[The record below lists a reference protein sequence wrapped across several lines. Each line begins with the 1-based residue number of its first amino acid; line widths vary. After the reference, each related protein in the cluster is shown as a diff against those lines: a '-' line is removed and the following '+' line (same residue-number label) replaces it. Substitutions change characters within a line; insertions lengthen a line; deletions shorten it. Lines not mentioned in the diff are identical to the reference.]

1 MVAQQAG
8 EAAFAERP
16 LRPGPR
22 GGILGQLGFQTH
34 QSPVAA
40 LSELVANAWD
50 ADASS
55 VNIALPDRLGGD
67 AEITI
72 RDDGRGMTFE
82 QCQDEYMNA
91 GHDRRRG
98 RRAAETPAGRPVMGR
113 KGVGKF
119 AGFGIAKRIRVET
132 VSRETGEQTVFEMD
146 ADDLASRERVGG
158 DWEITARTRPAAAG
172 AAGRAAG
179 TTITL
184 SGLLMSRNVSRSRFS
199 AGMAGRFLV
208 NSVSSG
214 FEISV
219 NGAPVPSS
227 MCHSGVE
234 FAFPRDCVGGG
245 PPRGGPQAA
254 EEWGEEV
261 LPDGHRIRWRF
272 GFTRDPIGDADLQ
285 GIAVFA
291 SGRLAQKPF
300 FFGVSGAVEGRHGKP
315 HMFGQVVADYVDQF
329 GTDLISAERQR
340 INWEAAETQPLLE
353 WGRQKTR
360 EILREWGARRA
371 EKRAAAVEEKMSGI
385 GGRIGR
391 LGPHEQKRAREVLRK
406 LAAIP
411 AISDKKFFGLAGSM
425 LASWESGRLR
435 DLWEDIADRDDLPES
450 DLLGM
455 LAEANAATA
464 LALAEAARTKM
475 AALRRLEKRIA
486 ERDLEGAVR
495 GHLAENPWIISPEWE
510 YYRKETRVSHIV
522 ESAARSASL
531 DRDDY
536 RGRVDLVLSSG
547 ESLLVL
553 EFVRPG
559 LLLDRDHLD
568 RCARYVDHIRASIRA
583 NTGLRVKKVVGLI
596 VADRLS
602 RDDSL
607 GEGIRRLESDG
618 VRVTDWRSMLA
629 AAAARHEEHLRILG
643 ERAPGDERL
652 RDVSGAR

>member
-1 MVAQQAG
+1 MAAQQAG
-8 EAAFAERP
+8 EPAFAERQLR
-16 LRPGPR
+16 LRPR
-22 GGILGQLGFQTH
+22 GRILGQLGFQTH
-34 QSPVAA
+34 QGPVAA

-55 VNIALPDRLGGD
+55 VSIALPDRLGGD

-72 RDDGRGMTFE
+72 KDDGRGMTFE

-91 GHDRRRG
+91 GCDRRRG
-98 RRAAETPAGRPVMGR
+98 RHAARTPTGRQVMGR
-113 KGVGKF
+113 KGIGRF
-119 AGFGIAKRIRVET
+119 AGFGIARRIRVET

-146 ADDLASRERVGG
+146 AGDLASREYVDVDG
-158 DWEITARTRPAAAG
+158 EIAAMTRPAAAG
-172 AAGRAAG
+172 QADRAAG

-184 SGLLMSRNVSRSRFS
+184 SGLLVSRNVSRSRFS
-199 AGMAGRFLV
+199 ASIARRFLV

-227 MCHSGVE
+227 MGRSGTE
-234 FAFPRDCVGGG
+234 FAFPRDYGGG
-245 PPRGGPQAA
+245 GAPRGGPQAA

-291 SGRLAQKPF
+291 SGRLAQRPF
-300 FFGVSGAVEGRHGKP
+300 FFGVSGAVEGRHGMS
-315 HMFGQVVADYVDQF
+315 HMFGQVVADYVDQLE
-329 GTDLISAERQR
+329 TDLISAERQR

-353 WGRQKTR
+353 WGRQKTK
-360 EILREWGARRA
+360 ELLGEWGARRA
-371 EKRAAAVEEKMSGI
+371 EKRAAAAEERMSGI

-391 LGPHEQKRAREVLRK
+391 LGPHEQKRARAALRE

-411 AISDKKFFGLAGSM
+411 AISDKKFSGLAGSM
-425 LASWESGRLR
+425 LAPWEGGRLR
-435 DLWEDIADRDDLPES
+435 DLWEDMAGRDGLPES

-455 LAEANAATA
+455 LVEANAATA
-464 LALAEAARTKM
+464 LAQAEAVRTKM

-495 GHLAENPWIISPEWE
+495 DHLAENPWIISPEWE
-510 YYRKETRVSHIV
+510 YYRKEARVSHIV
-522 ESAARSASL
+522 ESAARSAGL
-531 DRDDY
+531 DGDGCK
-536 RGRVDLVLSSG
+536 GRADIVLSSG

-568 RCARYVDHIRASIRA
+568 RCARYVDHIRAGIRA
-583 NTGLRVKKVVGLI
+583 DASLRVKKVDCMI

-618 VRVTDWRSMLA
+618 VSVTDWRSMLA
-629 AAAARHEEHLRILG
+629 AAAARHEEHLGILG

-652 RDVSGAR
+652 RDVSDAR